1 MIQLNVHSRDLPEK
15 TQEKSH
21 LFIMLYN
28 HTVNSWNYIASVTD
42 SVGGKNIGG
51 MILTVENR
59 STCRKTSPSSTLS
72 TNSIGTGPD
81 LKPGL
86 HCRRPATNNIS
97 RGMVPQKLQFEH
109 AVPRLTITDSPK
121 HNAATFTTWPL
132 HSVFLVFPV
141 PIFQEPFSPKFYMH
155 FLFL

>member
-59 STCRKTSPSSTLS
+59 RMSKTCPIATLS
-72 TNSIGTGPD
+72 TTEPGP
-81 LKPGL
+81 
-86 HCRRPATNNIS
+86 
-97 RGMVPQKLQFEH
+97 PQWE
-109 AVPRLTITDSPK
+109 ASD
-121 HNAATFTTWPL
+121 
-132 HSVFLVFPV
+132 
-141 PIFQEPFSPKFYMH
+141 
-155 FLFL
+155 